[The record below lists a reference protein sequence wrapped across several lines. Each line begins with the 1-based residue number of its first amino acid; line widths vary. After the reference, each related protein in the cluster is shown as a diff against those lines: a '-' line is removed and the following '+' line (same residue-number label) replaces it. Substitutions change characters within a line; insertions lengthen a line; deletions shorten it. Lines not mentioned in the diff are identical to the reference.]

1 MKSNPFEQ
9 QVSDRMDGYRV
20 APAPEVWTRVEAEL
34 HSRRRRRFL
43 WWWLPGIA
51 AGIGLCWF
59 LAGSG
64 SDNEEMKR
72 DDVRMTEPVRR
83 STVEGTQTDG
93 PFAKQSPGDD
103 RPAEPIMAERKFKTS
118 NHSTQDDQAASIT
131 VMHNRRSTLRGKP
144 NSTSPAAHMMGKNG
158 ASEPG
163 LGAVADQPAS
173 RHDQASYEKMLEPV
187 PASSTGSN
195 SLVRDSASNT
205 SDITKLSGS
214 ALEQDTVKRQPKPS
228 AWIRWIGLGGGM
240 SKIGGNIKGISGIGL
255 SYGLDMQ
262 WYRPIGKSRFGIS
275 AGIGVEGFTTKAG
288 GSRTADLY
296 NTAASM
302 TSNAFASPP
311 IAQGMQ
317 WFHRIDLPLKVHF
330 SPNGSRPGQPGITA
344 GIIPGFFI
352 LGPEMM
358 TATGNAA
365 LRRWQWAVSLEASTS
380 LSKRTNPR
388 TRPFLRWEAGLTDL
402 WKAPSALGS
411 RASFLECGIRRT
423 LR

>member
-20 APAPEVWTRVEAEL
+20 APSPEVWTRVEAEL
-34 HSRRRRRFL
+34 RKRRRRRFL

-72 DDVRMTEPVRR
+72 DEVRMTEPVRR
-83 STVEGTQTDG
+83 SAVEGTQTDG
-93 PFAKQSPGDD
+93 PLAKQSPGDD
-103 RPAEPIMAERKFKTS
+103 QPPEPIIAERTSKTS
-118 NHSTQDDQAASIT
+118 IHTPEDDPAARIT
-131 VMHNRRSTLRGKP
+131 VMHNRRSKHRGKP
-144 NSTSPAAHMMGKNG
+144 TPSSPSAPMMVDDG
-158 ASEPG
+158 ASDHG
-163 LGAVADQPAS
+163 HRSFADQPAA
-173 RHDQASYEKMLEPV
+173 RQDQASSGKILAPD
-187 PASSTGSN
+187 PISITGSKP
-195 SLVRDSASNT
+195 LLKDSASKT
-205 SDITKLSGS
+205 YDITKLSGS
-214 ALEQDTVKRQPKPS
+214 SADQDTVKRQPKPS
-228 AWIRWIGLGGGM
+228 AWIRSIGLGGGM
-240 SKIGGNIKGISGIGL
+240 SRIGGNLNGISGIGL

-296 NTAASM
+296 NTAGSM
-302 TSNAFASPP
+302 TGNAFSSPP

-330 SPNGSRPGQPGITA
+330 SPNGGRTGQPSITA
-344 GIIPGFFI
+344 GIIPGYI
-352 LGPEMM
+352 IMGPEMM